1 MKSTL
6 LLLATLLSVTASE
19 TPFWRAG
26 HLVVGD
32 PVHPLGADM
41 IDIDPRNGD
50 RVRVLPGAVGYSTG
64 LAFSQTGDLFVTDNA
79 RGQILVMRNTN
90 NFFEPLSTTPMEKPL
105 GLALTTNGD
114 LYTTVWEPF
123 PAVLRVKAD
132 TGEATV
138 VSSGPPLYKPSRVV
152 IGRNG
157 DLFVSNRET
166 PDEVTSYET
175 NDILRIDPNT
185 GAQTVITSSGFLL
198 YAGILAVDKN
208 DNIFVAD
215 QRMGVIK
222 VDTTTGKQTLLS
234 FIPATGVT
242 ADGRRG
248 AYFTHG
254 NSDTAAVSHFN
265 FSSGSS
271 RTVSTNVALWHPCDI
286 TMAPSVHTLV
296 SALVPCEGPPTGP
309 WRSRGDYV
317 STVVK
322 TVIRLARQGTI
333 TPAEGRAA
341 LASALASRC
350 GFKPHVR

>member
-1 MKSTL
+1 M
-6 LLLATLLSVTASE
+6 
-19 TPFWRAG
+19 
-26 HLVVGD
+26 
-32 PVHPLGADM
+32 
-41 IDIDPRNGD
+41 
-50 RVRVLPGAVGYSTG
+50 
-64 LAFSQTGDLFVTDNA
+64 
-79 RGQILVMRNTN
+79 
-90 NFFEPLSTTPMEKPL
+90 
-105 GLALTTNGD
+105 
-114 LYTTVWEPF
+114 
-123 PAVLRVKAD
+123 
-132 TGEATV
+132 
-138 VSSGPPLYKPSRVV
+138 
-152 IGRNG
+152 
-157 DLFVSNRET
+157 
-166 PDEVTSYET
+166 
-175 NDILRIDPNT
+175 
-185 GAQTVITSSGFLL
+185 L
-198 YAGILAVDKN
+198 YAGILAVDEN

-215 QRMGVIK
+215 QTTGVIK

-265 FSSGSS
+265 FSSGTS
-271 RTVSTNVALWHPCDI
+271 RTVSTNVALHDPTDI
-286 TMAPSVHTLV
+286 TMAPSVLALT
-296 SALVPCEGPPTGP
+296 SALVPCEGPAAGGP